1 MSIYG
6 TMNLGASAF
15 GRCVVILPVETGKK
29 LFADDKQKDANQDRN
44 DPSEFRK
51 LSAMAKVIVSKLGN
65 HDHGREIAVSPFAW
79 QDGEV
84 QP

>member
-15 GRCVVILPVETGKK
+15 GRPVVILPVETGKK

-51 LSAMAKVIVSKLGN
+51 LSAMAQGIESKLGN

>member
-15 GRCVVILPVETGKK
+15 GRCVVFIPVETGKK
-29 LFADDKQKDANQDRN
+29 LFADDKQKNANQDRN

-51 LSAMAKVIVSKLGN
+51 LSAVAKVIVSKQGN
-65 HDHGREIAVSPFAW
+65 HTHGNDIAVSPFAW

-84 QP
+84 RP